1 MLNNTGWDELL
12 VYNLRVLVFF
22 LILGESIVDL
32 VKAIGGKMTEDAF
45 DLVLRYLG
53 LDVSIVKYKYTL
65 KNTEIS

>member
-1 MLNNTGWDELL
+1 MCTGI
-12 VYNLRVLVFF
+12 F

-53 LDVSIVKYKYTL
+53 LDVSFIKYKYIL
-65 KNTEIS
+65 KDMETS

>member
-1 MLNNTGWDELL
+1 MKLL
-12 VYNLRVLVFF
+12 VYNLHVLVFF

-53 LDVSIVKYKYTL
+53 LDVSFIKYKYIL
-65 KNTEIS
+65 KDMETS